1 MMRRLGHIFHIFIVL
16 CLYLLVLP
24 GCWSRREVDQ
34 LSFVGTV
41 GLDVPDET
49 FQGNEIGENPNMGG
63 NHRRQTFRYTAEIMK
78 PRVLG
83 GGGGMLG
90 GGRGGI
96 SELPYVVISVTGQ
109 SLWEAERNLAAV
121 TPRTPFFGQASQII
135 MSRGFARRGVYPAVD
150 YFLRKRDFRG
160 TAWVSVTDDEAQ
172 KVLKSA
178 ATLEQTTSE
187 EMDGLMEGAK
197 NTGLGYAAT
206 LKDFALALTSEGR
219 DPICARISVVSPARP
234 QEAVGAESSGPQ
246 TFTTAQAAQMRS
258 GAYRLNGAAVF
269 RKDKLVGFLNPIETR
284 GALRINGKLVRE
296 VMTLRHENSP
306 GEQHEVSVEI
316 SHSQTRLKPE
326 IKDGKPRVVV
336 QVIEEGVLG
345 ETSSP
350 HLDVFSPKV
359 TTELN
364 REFKKK
370 ITQEIEAAIRKA
382 RYLKADVF
390 GFGETIRRA
399 FPKEWRNLK
408 RNWREEF
415 AHIPVEIEV
424 TATIR
429 RAGHVL
435 RPVPAK

>member
-1 MMRRLGHIFHIFIVL
+1 MTRRLRRVFVVL
-16 CLYLLVLP
+16 CFYVCLTIVP

-41 GLDVPDET
+41 GLDLARERLLRNNTGVNSSAKD
-49 FQGNEIGENPNMGG
+49 NL
-63 NHRRQTFRYTAEIMK
+63 RRQIFRYSAEILK
-78 PRVLG
+78 PRILG

-96 SELPYVVISVTGQ
+96 SEPPYVVITVTGS
-109 SLWEAERNLAAV
+109 SLWEAERDLAAV
-121 TPRTPFFGQASQII
+121 LPRTPFFGQASQIVI
-135 MSRGFARRGVYPAVD
+135 GTDFARNGVYPAID

-160 TAWVSVTDDEAQ
+160 TAWMSIANDEAQ

-178 ATLEQTTSE
+178 ATLEQTTSR
-187 EMDGLMEGAK
+187 EMDGLMEEVK

-206 LKDFALALTSEGR
+206 LKDFTLALTSEGR

-234 QEAVGAESSGPQ
+234 QEAAGAESGGPQ
-246 TFTTAQAAQMRS
+246 ALTPAQAAQMRS

-284 GALRINGKLVRE
+284 GALRINSNLVRG
-296 VMTLRHENSP
+296 VMTLRYESRSS
-306 GEQHEVSVEI
+306 ERHEVSVEI
-316 SHSQTRLKPE
+316 SHSQTRVRPE
-326 IKDGKPRVVV
+326 MKDGKPRVVV

-350 HLDVFSPKV
+350 YLDVFSPKV
-359 TTELN
+359 TKELN
-364 REFKKK
+364 AEFKKK
-370 ITQEIEAAIRKA
+370 ITQEVEAAVRKA
-382 RYLKADVF
+382 KDLKADVF
-390 GFGETIRRA
+390 GFGEAIRRA

-415 AHIPVEIEV
+415 AHIPVEIDV
-424 TATIR
+424 TATVR
-429 RAGHVL
+429 RTGHVL
-435 RPVPAK
+435 SSVPVK